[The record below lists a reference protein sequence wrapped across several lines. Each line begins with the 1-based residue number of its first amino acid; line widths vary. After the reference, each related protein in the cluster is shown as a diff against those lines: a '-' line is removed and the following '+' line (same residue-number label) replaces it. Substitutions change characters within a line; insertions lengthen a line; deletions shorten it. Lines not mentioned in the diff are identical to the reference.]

1 MDLTSPEGPKPA
13 TPPVEAPDLPF
24 NVMLTC
30 YTLFERVREGVLVKP
45 VVWCPPVCWALLQ
58 VFCMPHAL
66 PGNLP
71 HAASVQMLLLTSI

>member
-30 YTLFERVREGVLVKP
+30 YTLFERVRGGVLVKP
-45 VVWCPPVCWALLQ
+45 VVWCPPACTPVCWALLQ
-58 VFCMPHAL
+58 VFCMPSSPAR
-66 PGNLP
+66 
-71 HAASVQMLLLTSI
+71 